1 MSVDCA
7 TLSADEAD
15 IWSVLVSSLSAGD
28 LADGVDGGVPDST
41 VVDLVDLFAVVA
53 DPRDQRWVEHPL
65 AVVLALCAGAVVAG
79 MKSFTAIAG
88 WNCDTAGRVSGTM
101 SVGALHVVP

>member
-1 MSVDCA
+1 M
-7 TLSADEAD
+7 
-15 IWSVLVSSLSAGD
+15 SAGD

-65 AVVLALCAGAVVAG
+65 AVVLA
-79 MKSFTAIAG
+79 
-88 WNCDTAGRVSGTM
+88 
-101 SVGALHVVP
+101 